1 MKRAREH
8 DTCRRSIPLPLIRG
22 ATGIK
27 RLRGGH
33 HDAPASSSVTLER
46 GRLGNTMVL
55 ALLLF
60 SLLGILAAIAG
71 AYALPAR
78 SMAARPVKRPPPRHT
93 PTPTAVA
100 SSTATATPSPT
111 FTASATTTA
120 TVLTNAT
127 PSVKATAAS
136 TTGNAGGNQ
145 RRTPGSTLPTRSTH
159 NAAVQQTHRVQQK
172 GEGTF
177 PPLVLGILSGMAACV
192 LLAVA
197 GLVLLRKWLMPV
209 RRKLPPSGAAPWQRV
224 RDTGLNDNV
233 HSSGYSRQTFPM
245 TDAFLSVTSKNIPSR
260 RAVSSTTTSYFVLK
274 RQSNLPTRHLLRST
288 RLKAIDQDGMPV
300 AARDS
305 SAILPRQKSQLGAT
319 MSEPGREKNSEE
331 MPSLHHPL

>member
-8 DTCRRSIPLPLIRG
+8 DTCRWSIRQPLRRG

-33 HDAPASSSVTLER
+33 HYAPASCSVTLER
-46 GRLGNTMVL
+46 GRLATTMVAVLWL

-60 SLLGILAAIAG
+60 SLLGIQAAIAG

-100 SSTATATPSPT
+100 SATATATPSPT

-120 TVLTNAT
+120 TVLTSAT

-136 TTGNAGGNQ
+136 TTGNTGGNQ
-145 RRTPGSTLPTRSTH
+145 RRTPGSTVPTRSTH

-177 PPLVLGILSGMAACV
+177 PPLVLGILSGMAAGV
-192 LLAVA
+192 LL
-197 GLVLLRKWLMPV
+197 
-209 RRKLPPSGAAPWQRV
+209 
-224 RDTGLNDNV
+224 
-233 HSSGYSRQTFPM
+233 
-245 TDAFLSVTSKNIPSR
+245 
-260 RAVSSTTTSYFVLK
+260 
-274 RQSNLPTRHLLRST
+274 
-288 RLKAIDQDGMPV
+288 
-300 AARDS
+300 
-305 SAILPRQKSQLGAT
+305 
-319 MSEPGREKNSEE
+319 
-331 MPSLHHPL
+331 